1 MKNVILI
8 GFMGTGKSS
17 CGRVLAHQLGF
28 RFVDLDRAIERRWH
42 ITIPEMFSRYGEE
55 YFREKER
62 IMVKEYAGRKHIVL
76 ATGGGT
82 VKNAENVALL
92 KTTGAIV
99 CLTATPEVILSRT
112 NRPGRRP
119 VLDAKEK
126 ELGDRLLAVKAL
138 MEERRYLYD
147 CADYQ
152 VDTGEK
158 TPLQVAQEIIGY
170 MKRIS

>member
-99 CLTATPEVILSRT
+99 CLTAC
-112 NRPGRRP
+112 
-119 VLDAKEK
+119 
-126 ELGDRLLAVKAL
+126 LLYTSPSP
-138 MEERRYLYD
+138 RD
-147 CADYQ
+147 
-152 VDTGEK
+152 
-158 TPLQVAQEIIGY
+158 
-170 MKRIS
+170 S